1 MPIYKYRGYSP
12 GGAESGGTIEA
23 EGTRDA
29 VSKVRALGLYP
40 RDIELTSRDQKWWK
54 FKRPEADH
62 LPSVTRQLSVLLAAG
77 VPLVEALRAMSRE
90 SRGRWKNLLVDIREK
105 VAAGSSLSRSM
116 EDHATIFPEFYRNM
130 VAAGEQSGALDR
142 VLEQLSGFLES
153 QSATKSKVRTAMVYP
168 TIMACVGF
176 FVLAFLFTFVV
187 PKIVKIFEDTQ
198 SALPLPTVILMGISS
213 FFVQYW
219 WALVVLAAAGLYG
232 GRRLVRKHR
241 RALDRLL
248 MRVFESL
255 YLTRFA
261 RTLGSLLGG
270 GLPMLRGLE
279 LAGRTTGNQ
288 WLNDLVTGA
297 GLKVAEGSRLSAALE
312 GLPPVL
318 LELVSTGER
327 SGRLTEV
334 LQKAADTYESDF
346 DRKVQRALAL
356 LGPVMVLLMGLVVLF
371 IVLAVLLPM
380 FQLNQL
386 VK

>member
-1 MPIYKYRGYSP
+1 MPIYKYRGYTP
-12 GGAESGGTIEA
+12 GGAESAGTVEA
-23 EGTRDA
+23 EGARDA

-40 RDIELTSRDQKWWK
+40 RDIELTGREQKWWK
-54 FKRPEADH
+54 FKRPEADR
-62 LPSVTRQLSVLLAAG
+62 LPEVTRQLSVLLAAG
-77 VPLVEALRAMSRE
+77 VPLVEAIRAMSRE
-90 SRGRWKNLLVDIREK
+90 SRGRWKSLLVEIREK
-105 VAAGSSLSRSM
+105 VAGGSSLSRAM
-116 EDHATIFPEFYRNM
+116 EDHEDIFPEFFRNM

-198 SALPLPTVILMGISS
+198 SALPLPTVILMAVSG
-213 FFVQYW
+213 FFVHYW
-219 WALVVLAAAGLYG
+219 WVVVALASGGLYG
-232 GRRLVRKHR
+232 GRKLVRKHR
-241 RALDRLL
+241 LALDRLL

-255 YLTRFA
+255 YLSRFA
-261 RTLGSLLGG
+261 RTLGFLLGG
-270 GLPMLRGLE
+270 GLPMLRSLE
-279 LAGRTTGNQ
+279 LAGRTTGNL
-288 WLNDLVTGA
+288 WLNGLVTEA
-297 GLKVAEGSRLSAALE
+297 GLKVAEGARLSASLE

-327 SGRLTEV
+327 SGRLVEV
-334 LQKAADTYESDF
+334 LSRAAATYESDF

-386 VK
+386 IK